1 MPVAVEQIPN
11 QPIIVVTVT
20 EPFDPLKEMPVSN
33 RQFSEIAATIQG
45 TLYRIVEITR
55 LKIGFNDLVN
65 VLAVDTRSGPGA
77 DPRVRTVIVGSGEM
91 VELGVKAMKQRQ
103 YGAKETP
110 MFASLDEALTYVNAE
125 LAKK

>member
-20 EPFDPLKEMPVSN
+20 EPFDPFKEMPVST
-33 RQFSEIAATIQG
+33 RQFQELTASIQG
-45 TLYRIVEITR
+45 TIYRIVNVTR
-55 LKIGFNDLVN
+55 LKMLFNDLVN
-65 VLAVDTRSGPGA
+65 VLAADTRGGAGA

-91 VELGVKAMKQRQ
+91 VELGVKAMKQQQ

-110 MFASLDEALTYVNAE
+110 MFASMDEALAYVNAE